1 VETSPV
7 TRLIE
12 TVVTFLTG
20 NTTILF
26 ATFILGMF
34 WKRMTGTAGWVGLVS
49 GTGTAILVF
58 ILSEN
63 GVINLPGQGASFVGA
78 GAAFVVDILVSVLV
92 SLLTIP
98 KRDTELMGLV
108 YSLTPKEQRME
119 VAQAGDHGWYRRPVL
134 LAGISLAMT
143 VVLNIVFG

>member
-1 VETSPV
+1 METSPV

-12 TVVTFLTG
+12 TEVTFLTG
-20 NTTILF
+20 NTTIRDTTIRR
-26 ATFILGMF
+26 AD
-34 WKRMTGTAGWVGLVS
+34 A
-49 GTGTAILVF
+49 
-58 ILSEN
+58 
-63 GVINLPGQGASFVGA
+63 ASFVGA